1 MNAFRTHRIL
11 VFTACLA
18 MASVWAATA
27 AHAESSSGPCAS
39 DRAKFCKDVK
49 PGGGGRLKC
58 LVSHENELS
67 AECKTHV
74 KQMKERHDEVT
85 EACTDDAEKLCK
97 GVEAGHGRVIRCL
110 AEHEAKLTADC
121 RVEVEKAKGTKA
133 EVQQKVEEK
142 KDAMQEAC
150 ATDVTK
156 HCAGVEKGH
165 GRILQCLKNHEA
177 ALTPACKAALP

>member
-1 MNAFRTHRIL
+1 MCPTRPRRMLLLGCFLVTAFAWTASTANA
-11 VFTACLA
+11 
-18 MASVWAATA
+18 
-27 AHAESSSGPCAS
+27 EPPPGPCAA

-67 AECKTHV
+67 PECKVHV

-97 GVEAGHGRVIRCL
+97 GVEAGRGRVMRCL

-121 RVEVEKAKGTKA
+121 RAEVEKAKGTKA
-133 EVQQKVEEK
+133 EIQQKVEEK
-142 KDAMQEAC
+142 KDAMQDAC
-150 ATDVTK
+150 AADVTK

-177 ALTPACKAALP
+177 TLTPACKAALP